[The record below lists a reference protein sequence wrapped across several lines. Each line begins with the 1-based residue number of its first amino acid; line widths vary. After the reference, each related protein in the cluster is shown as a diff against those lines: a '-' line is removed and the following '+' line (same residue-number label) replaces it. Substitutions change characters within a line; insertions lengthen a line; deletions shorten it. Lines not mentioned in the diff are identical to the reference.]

1 MTSLRKSILLF
12 SLAAFFVVAL
22 LSVGC
27 AVQSNGMTLPNP
39 YYQKNR
45 VQYFPKGPEFSYARE
60 AAEAEAA
67 KPEKK

>member
-1 MTSLRKSILLF
+1 MTSLRN
-12 SLAAFFVVAL
+12 AAFPLLLATFVGLTL
-22 LSVGC
+22 LSMGC

-45 VQYFPKGPEFSYARE
+45 VQYFPKGPEFPYARE

-67 KPEKK
+67 RPEK